1 MEGGLTFTIGKG
13 FGQMLQRIAWEKL
26 TEKYNPR
33 EAVEII
39 TKSLPGCTEGMAV
52 DILDGKIILGE
63 DEATHEV
70 LGTPGARG
78 KFNDWIRAQRVLLE
92 EEAKEWVEVLERLR
106 QTIAD
111 AGGKFEFTVRYPEL
125 VSYISGDTDAGILD
139 NPRSGTVEQ
148 IKGAIEGANDF
159 FAKVEEVYG
168 VIVWMCD
175 ALNISRVLFS
185 DSVLRVRTIIDSL
198 MCSDPEVEASVRKQD
213 FQKQRLSEYMENE
226 MKIEEYHK
234 TELKPVEITE
244 GYDAG
249 WLSPDGEFYGLN
261 GSTGNLLHLNIAERL
276 LASKKIPVKEMR
288 NPDRWLEENGWV
300 KVHHDWILFSGSFY
314 GKTLTDAQIEKLY
327 QYGQVCHRG
336 VLRLGTSQ
344 TQITAVRLRA
354 TEPLMLNKL
363 LN

>member
-1 MEGGLTFTIGKG
+1 MEGDLKFTIGKG
-13 FGQMLQRIAWEKL
+13 FGQMLQRIAWERL
-26 TEKYNPR
+26 TEKLSPMA
-33 EAVEII
+33 AVEII
-39 TKSLPGCTEGMAV
+39 TQSLPGCTEGMAV

-63 DEATHEV
+63 DEATQEV
-70 LGTPGARG
+70 TGTPGAGG
-78 KFNDWIRAQRVLLE
+78 KFNDWIREQRIHLE
-92 EEAKEWVEVLERLR
+92 EEAKEWVKSLEGIR
-106 QTIAD
+106 QEIAD

-139 NPRSGTVEQ
+139 NPHSGTVEQ
-148 IKGAIEGANDF
+148 IEGAIEGSNDF

-175 ALNISRVLFS
+175 ALNTSRVLFS
-185 DSVLRVRTIIDSL
+185 DSVLRVRAILDSL
-198 MCSDPEVEASVRKQD
+198 ACSDPEVEASIRKKD

-234 TELKPVEITE
+234 TELKPVEIIE

-314 GKTLTDAQIEKLY
+314 GKTLTDVQIEKLY
-327 QYGQVCHRG
+327 RYGQVCHRG
-336 VLRLGTSQ
+336 VLRLGVSQ
-344 TQITAVRLRA
+344 VQITAARLRE
-354 TEPLMLNKL
+354 TEPLMLNKFFD
-363 LN
+363 

>member
-1 MEGGLTFTIGKG
+1 MEGGSTFTIGKG

-39 TKSLPGCTEGMAV
+39 TKSLLGCTEGMAV

-70 LGTPGARG
+70 LGTPGAGG
-78 KFNDWIRAQRVLLE
+78 KFNDWIREQRIHLE
-92 EEAKEWVEVLERLR
+92 EEAKEWVWVLERLR

-111 AGGKFEFTVRYPEL
+111 AGGKFEFSVRYPEL
-125 VSYISGDTDAGILD
+125 ISYLSGDKDAGLLD
-139 NPRSGTVEQ
+139 YPRSNVVEEIKGTVE
-148 IKGAIEGANDF
+148 GAKNF
-159 FAKVEEVYG
+159 FVKVSEVYE

-175 ALNISRVLFS
+175 ALNMSRVILPDPILS
-185 DSVLRVRTIIDSL
+185 MHTILDSL
-198 MCSDPEVEASVRKQD
+198 MCSDPEVEASIRKQD
-213 FQKQRLSEYMENE
+213 FQKQRLSEWMEE
-226 MKIEEYHK
+226 REENQ
-234 TELKPVEITE
+234 TELEPVEITE

-249 WLSPDGEFYGLN
+249 WLSPDGDFYGLN
-261 GSTGNLLHLNIAERL
+261 GSTENLLHLNIAERL

-314 GKTLTDAQIEKLY
+314 GKTLTEAQIEKLY
-327 QYGQVCHRG
+327 RYAQVCHRG
-336 VLRLGTSQ
+336 VLRLGTAQ
-344 TQITAVRLRA
+344 TQITAVRFRA

>member
-63 DEATHEV
+63 DEATQEV
-70 LGTPGARG
+70 LGTPGEGG
-78 KFNDWIRAQRVLLE
+78 KFDIWIKITRAALE
-92 EEAKEWVEVLERLR
+92 VEATEWVETLEGLR

-111 AGGKFEFTVRYPEL
+111 AGGEFKFTVRYPEL

-139 NPRSGTVEQ
+139 NPHSGTVEQ

-198 MCSDPEVEASVRKQD
+198 MCSDPEVEASIRKQD
-213 FQKQRLSEYMENE
+213 FRKQRLSEYMENE
-226 MKIEEYHK
+226 LKIEEYHK
-234 TELKPVEITE
+234 TELEPVEITE

-249 WLSPDGEFYGLN
+249 WLSPDGDFYGLN

-314 GKTLTDAQIEKLY
+314 GKTLTDVQIEKLY
-327 QYGQVCHRG
+327 RYGLVCHRG

-344 TQITAVRLRA
+344 TQVTAVRLRA

>member
-1 MEGGLTFTIGKG
+1 
-13 FGQMLQRIAWEKL
+13 MLQRIAWEKL
-26 TEKYNPR
+26 TEKHNPR

-39 TKSLPGCTEGMAV
+39 TKSLLGCTEGMAV

-70 LGTPGARG
+70 LGTPGAGG
-78 KFNDWIRAQRVLLE
+78 KFNDWIREQRIHLE
-92 EEAKEWVEVLERLR
+92 EEGKEWVKSLEGIR
-106 QTIAD
+106 QEIAD
-111 AGGKFEFTVRYPEL
+111 AGGKFEFSVRYPEL
-125 VSYISGDTDAGILD
+125 ISYLSGDKDAGLLD
-139 NPRSGTVEQ
+139 YPRSNVVEEIKGTVE
-148 IKGAIEGANDF
+148 GAKNF
-159 FAKVEEVYG
+159 FVKVSEVYE

-175 ALNISRVLFS
+175 ALNMSRVLFS
-185 DSVLRVRTIIDSL
+185 DSVLRVRTILDSL
-198 MCSDPEVEASVRKQD
+198 ACSDPEVEASIRKQD
-213 FQKQRLSEYMENE
+213 FQKQRLSEFMENE
-226 MKIEEYHK
+226 MRIEEYHK
-234 TELKPVEITE
+234 TELEPVEITE

-249 WLSPDGEFYGLN
+249 WLSPDGDFYGLN
-261 GSTGNLLHLNIAERL
+261 GSTENLLHLNIAERL

-314 GKTLTDAQIEKLY
+314 GKTLTEAQIEKLY
-327 QYGQVCHRG
+327 RYGQVCHRG
-336 VLRLGTSQ
+336 VLRLGTAQ

>member
-39 TKSLPGCTEGMAV
+39 TKSLLGCTEGMAV

-70 LGTPGARG
+70 LGTPGEGG
-78 KFNDWIRAQRVLLE
+78 KFDRWIKITRAALE
-92 EEAKEWVEVLERLR
+92 VEATEWVETLEGLR

-111 AGGKFEFTVRYPEL
+111 AGGEFKFTVRYPEL
-125 VSYISGDTDAGILD
+125 VSYLSGDKDAGLLD
-139 NPRSGTVEQ
+139 NPHSDVVEQ
-148 IKGAIEGANDF
+148 IKGAVEGATNF
-159 FAKVEEVYG
+159 FVKVSEVYE

-175 ALNISRVLFS
+175 ALNMSRVILPDPILS
-185 DSVLRVRTIIDSL
+185 MHTILDSL
-198 MCSDPEVEASVRKQD
+198 ACSDPEVEASIRKQD
-213 FQKQRLSEYMENE
+213 FQKQRLSEFMENE
-226 MKIEEYHK
+226 MRIEEYHK

-261 GSTGNLLHLNIAERL
+261 GDAGNLLHLNIAERL

-314 GKTLTDAQIEKLY
+314 GKTLTDVQIEKLY
-327 QYGQVCHRG
+327 RYGQVCHRG
-336 VLRLGTSQ
+336 VLRLGTAQ

-363 LN
+363 MA

>member
-13 FGQMLQRIAWEKL
+13 FGRMLTNIAWEKL
-26 TEKYNPR
+26 TEKLNPR
-33 EAVEII
+33 EAVELI

-52 DILDGKIILGE
+52 DILDSKIILRE
-63 DEATHEV
+63 DELTQEV
-70 LGTPGARG
+70 LGESGPGGR
-78 KFNDWIRAQRVLLE
+78 FNDWIRGQRIQLE
-92 EEAKEWVEVLERLR
+92 EEAKEWVEALERLR

-111 AGGKFEFTVRYPEL
+111 AGGKFEFSVRYPEL
-125 VSYISGDTDAGILD
+125 IGYLSGDKDAGLLD
-139 NPRSGTVEQ
+139 NPHSGTVEQ
-148 IKGAIEGANDF
+148 IKGVVEGANGF
-159 FAKVEEVYG
+159 FVRVGEVYE

-175 ALNISRVLFS
+175 ALNTSRVLFS
-185 DSVLRVRTIIDSL
+185 DSVLRVRTILDSL
-198 MCSDPEVEASVRKQD
+198 ACSDPEVEASIRKQD
-213 FQKQRLSEYMENE
+213 FQKQRLSEFMENE
-226 MKIEEYHK
+226 MRIEEYHK

-261 GSTGNLLHLNIAERL
+261 GGVENLLHLNIAERL

-314 GKTLTDAQIEKLY
+314 GKTLTEAQIDKLY
-327 QYGQVCHRG
+327 RYGQACCKG
-336 VLRLGTSQ
+336 VLLLGTSQ
-344 TQITAVRLRA
+344 EPITAVRLRA

>member
-1 MEGGLTFTIGKG
+1 
-13 FGQMLQRIAWEKL
+13 MLQRIAWEKL

-39 TKSLPGCTEGMAV
+39 TKSLLGCTEGMAV

-70 LGTPGARG
+70 LGTPGAGG
-78 KFNDWIRAQRVLLE
+78 KFNDWIREQRIQLE
-92 EEAKEWVEVLERLR
+92 EEAKEWGWVLERLR

-111 AGGKFEFTVRYPEL
+111 AGGKFEFSVRYPEL
-125 VSYISGDTDAGILD
+125 ISYLSGDKDAGLLD
-139 NPRSGTVEQ
+139 YPRSNVVEEIKGTVE
-148 IKGAIEGANDF
+148 GAKNF
-159 FAKVEEVYG
+159 FVKVSEVYE

-175 ALNISRVLFS
+175 ALNTSRALFS
-185 DSVLRVRTIIDSL
+185 DSVLRVRAILDSL
-198 MCSDPEVEASVRKQD
+198 ACSDPEVEASIRKQD
-213 FQKQRLSEYMENE
+213 FQKQRLSEFMENE

-234 TELKPVEITE
+234 TELEPVEITE

-261 GSTGNLLHLNIAERL
+261 GSTENLLHLNIAERL

-314 GKTLTDAQIEKLY
+314 GKTLTEAQIEKLY
-327 QYGQVCHRG
+327 RYGQVCHRG
-336 VLRLGTSQ
+336 VLRLGTAQ

>member
-63 DEATHEV
+63 DEATQEV
-70 LGTPGARG
+70 LGSPGAGG
-78 KFNDWIRAQRVLLE
+78 KFNDWIREQRIHLE
-92 EEAKEWVEVLERLR
+92 EEAKEWVKSLEGIR
-106 QTIAD
+106 QEIAD

-125 VSYISGDTDAGILD
+125 VSYLSGEKDAGLLD
-139 NPRSGTVEQ
+139 NPHSDTVEQ
-148 IKGAIEGANDF
+148 IKGAVEGATNF
-159 FAKVEEVYG
+159 FVKVSEVYE

-175 ALNISRVLFS
+175 ALNTSRVLFS
-185 DSVLRVRTIIDSL
+185 DSVLRVRTILDSL
-198 MCSDPEVEASVRKQD
+198 ACSDPEVEASIRKQD
-213 FQKQRLSEYMENE
+213 FQKQRLSEWMEE
-226 MKIEEYHK
+226 REENQ
-234 TELKPVEITE
+234 TELEPVEITE

-249 WLSPDGEFYGLN
+249 WLSPDGDFYGLN
-261 GSTGNLLHLNIAERL
+261 GSTENRLHLNIAKRL

-314 GKTLTDAQIEKLY
+314 GKTLTEAQIEKLY
-327 QYGQVCHRG
+327 RYGQVCHRG
-336 VLRLGTSQ
+336 VLRLGTAQ

-354 TEPLMLNKL
+354 TEPIMLNKL
-363 LN
+363 MA

>member
-1 MEGGLTFTIGKG
+1 MEGDLKFTIGKG
-13 FGQMLQRIAWEKL
+13 FGQMLQRIAWERL
-26 TEKYNPR
+26 TEKLSPMA
-33 EAVEII
+33 AVEII
-39 TKSLPGCTEGMAV
+39 TQSLPGCTEGMAV

-63 DEATHEV
+63 DEATQEV
-70 LGTPGARG
+70 TGTPGAGG
-78 KFNDWIRAQRVLLE
+78 KFNDWIREQRIHLE
-92 EEAKEWVEVLERLR
+92 EEAKEWVKSLEGIR
-106 QTIAD
+106 QEIAD

-125 VSYISGDTDAGILD
+125 VSYISGCEDAGLLD
-139 NPRSGTVEQ
+139 NPHSGTVEQ
-148 IKGAIEGANDF
+148 IKGAIEGSNDF

-175 ALNISRVLFS
+175 ALNTSRVLFS
-185 DSVLRVRTIIDSL
+185 DSVLRVRTILDSL
-198 MCSDPEVEASVRKQD
+198 ACSDPEVEASIRKQD

-226 MKIEEYHK
+226 LKIEEYHK

-261 GSTGNLLHLNIAERL
+261 GGAGNLLHLNIAERL

-314 GKTLTDAQIEKLY
+314 GKTLTDVQIEKLY
-327 QYGQVCHRG
+327 RYGQVCHRG

-344 TQITAVRLRA
+344 TQVTAVRLRA

>member
-1 MEGGLTFTIGKG
+1 MEGDLKFTIGKG

-39 TKSLPGCTEGMAV
+39 TKSLPRCTEGMAV
-52 DILDGKIILGE
+52 DILDGKVILGE
-63 DEATHEV
+63 DEATQEV
-70 LGTPGARG
+70 TGTPRAGG
-78 KFNDWIRAQRVLLE
+78 KFNDWIREQRIHLE
-92 EEAKEWVEVLERLR
+92 EEAKEWVKSLEGIR
-106 QTIAD
+106 QEIAD

-125 VSYISGDTDAGILD
+125 VSYISGCEDAGLLD
-139 NPRSGTVEQ
+139 NPHSGTVEQ
-148 IKGAIEGANDF
+148 IKGAIEGSNDF

-175 ALNISRVLFS
+175 ALNTSQVLFF
-185 DSVLRVRTIIDSL
+185 DSVLRVRAILDSL
-198 MCSDPEVEASVRKQD
+198 ASSDPEVEASIRKQD

-226 MKIEEYHK
+226 MKIKEYHK
-234 TELKPVEITE
+234 TELKPVEIIE

-300 KVHHDWILFSGSFY
+300 KVHHDWILFSGPFF
-314 GKTLTDAQIEKLY
+314 GKTLTDIQIEKLY
-327 QYGQVCHRG
+327 RYGQVCHRG
-336 VLRLGTSQ
+336 VLRLGVSQ
-344 TQITAVRLRA
+344 VQITAARLRE
-354 TEPLMLNKL
+354 TEPLMLNKFFD
-363 LN
+363 

>member
-1 MEGGLTFTIGKG
+1 MEGDLKFTIGKG

-26 TEKYNPR
+26 TEKLSPR
-33 EAVEII
+33 DAVELI

-63 DEATHEV
+63 DEATQEV
-70 LGTPGARG
+70 LGSPGAGG
-78 KFNDWIRAQRVLLE
+78 KFNDWIREQRIHLE
-92 EEAKEWVEVLERLR
+92 EEAKGWVKSLEGIR
-106 QTIAD
+106 QEIAD

-125 VSYISGDTDAGILD
+125 VSYLSGDKDAGLLD
-139 NPRSGTVEQ
+139 NPHSDVVEQ
-148 IKGAIEGANDF
+148 IKGAVEGATNF
-159 FAKVEEVYG
+159 FVKVSEVYE

-175 ALNISRVLFS
+175 ALNTSRVILP
-185 DSVLRVRTIIDSL
+185 DPVLSMHTILDSL
-198 MCSDPEVEASVRKQD
+198 MCSDPEVEASIRKQD

-249 WLSPDGEFYGLN
+249 WLSPDGDFYGLN

-314 GKTLTDAQIEKLY
+314 GKTLTDVQIEKLY
-327 QYGQVCHRG
+327 RYGQVCHRG

-344 TQITAVRLRA
+344 TQVTAVRLRA

-363 LN
+363 MA

>member
-13 FGQMLQRIAWEKL
+13 FGQMLQRIAWKKL

-63 DEATHEV
+63 DEATQEV
-70 LGTPGARG
+70 TGTPAAGG
-78 KFNDWIRAQRVLLE
+78 KFEDWIREQRIHLE
-92 EEAKEWVEVLERLR
+92 EEAKEWVKSLEGIR
-106 QTIAD
+106 QEIAD
-111 AGGKFEFTVRYPEL
+111 AGGKFEFSVRYPEL
-125 VSYISGDTDAGILD
+125 ISYLSGDKDAGLLD
-139 NPRSGTVEQ
+139 YPHSNVVEQ
-148 IKGAIEGANDF
+148 IKGTVEGARNF
-159 FAKVEEVYG
+159 FVKVSEVYE

-175 ALNISRVLFS
+175 ALNMSRVNLPDPILS
-185 DSVLRVRTIIDSL
+185 MHTILDSL
-198 MCSDPEVEASVRKQD
+198 MCSDPEVEASIRKQD
-213 FQKQRLSEYMENE
+213 FQKQRLSEFMENE
-226 MKIEEYHK
+226 MRIEEYHK
-234 TELKPVEITE
+234 TELEPVEITE

-261 GSTGNLLHLNIAERL
+261 GSTVNLLHLNIAERL
-276 LASKKIPVKEMR
+276 LASKKIPVKEML

-314 GKTLTDAQIEKLY
+314 GKTLTEAQIDKLY
-327 QYGQVCHRG
+327 RYGQACCKG
-336 VLRLGTSQ
+336 VLLLGTSQ
-344 TQITAVRLRA
+344 EPITAVRLRA

>member
-1 MEGGLTFTIGKG
+1 
-13 FGQMLQRIAWEKL
+13 MLQRIAWEKL

-33 EAVEII
+33 EAVEVI

-52 DILDGKIILGE
+52 DILDGKVILGE
-63 DEATHEV
+63 DEATQEV
-70 LGTPGARG
+70 TGTPGAGG
-78 KFNDWIRAQRVLLE
+78 KFNDWIRSRRIQLE

-111 AGGKFEFTVRYPEL
+111 AGGKFEFSVRYPEL

-139 NPRSGTVEQ
+139 NPHSGTVEQ

-198 MCSDPEVEASVRKQD
+198 MCSDPEVEASIRKQD

-226 MKIEEYHK
+226 MRIEEYHK

-261 GSTGNLLHLNIAERL
+261 GSVGNMLHLNIAERL

-300 KVHHDWILFSGSFY
+300 KVHHNWILFFGSFY
-314 GKTLTDAQIEKLY
+314 GNTLTDIQIEKLY
-327 QYGQVCHRG
+327 RYGQVCHRG
-336 VLRLGTSQ
+336 VLRLGTAQ
-344 TQITAVRLRA
+344 TQITAVRFRA
-354 TEPLMLNKL
+354 TEPIMLNKL
-363 LN
+363 MA

>member
-1 MEGGLTFTIGKG
+1 MGKG

-39 TKSLPGCTEGMAV
+39 TKTLLGCTEGMAV

-70 LGTPGARG
+70 LGTPGAGG
-78 KFNDWIRAQRVLLE
+78 KFNDWIREQRIHLE
-92 EEAKEWVEVLERLR
+92 EEAKEWVGVLERLR

-111 AGGKFEFTVRYPEL
+111 AGGKFEFSVRYPEL
-125 VSYISGDTDAGILD
+125 VSYISGCEDAGLLD
-139 NPRSGTVEQ
+139 NPHSGTVEQ
-148 IKGAIEGANDF
+148 IKEVVEGANGF
-159 FAKVEEVYG
+159 FVRVSEVYE

-175 ALNISRVLFS
+175 ALNMSRVILPDPILS
-185 DSVLRVRTIIDSL
+185 MHTILDSL
-198 MCSDPEVEASVRKQD
+198 MCSDPEVEASIRKQD
-213 FQKQRLSEYMENE
+213 FQKQRLSEFMENE
-226 MKIEEYHK
+226 LKIEEYHK
-234 TELKPVEITE
+234 TELKPVEITD

-249 WLSPDGEFYGLN
+249 WLSPEGDFYGLN
-261 GSTGNLLHLNIAERL
+261 GGAGNLLHLNIAERL

-300 KVHHDWILFSGSFY
+300 KVHHNWILFYGSFY
-314 GKTLTDAQIEKLY
+314 GKTLTEAQIEKLY
-327 QYGQVCHRG
+327 RYGQVCHRG
-336 VLRLGTSQ
+336 VLRLGTAQ
-344 TQITAVRLRA
+344 TQITAVRFRA
-354 TEPLMLNKL
+354 TEPIMLNKL

>member
-13 FGQMLQRIAWEKL
+13 FGQILQRIAWEKL

-63 DEATHEV
+63 DEATQEV
-70 LGTPGARG
+70 TGTPGAGG

-125 VSYISGDTDAGILD
+125 VSYISGCEDAGLLD
-139 NPRSGTVEQ
+139 NPHSGTVEQ
-148 IKGAIEGANDF
+148 IKGVVEGANGF
-159 FAKVEEVYG
+159 FVRVGEVYE

-175 ALNISRVLFS
+175 ALNTSRVLFS
-185 DSVLRVRTIIDSL
+185 DSVLRVRTILDSL
-198 MCSDPEVEASVRKQD
+198 ACSDPEVEASIRKQD
-213 FQKQRLSEYMENE
+213 FQKQRLSEFMEE
-226 MKIEEYHK
+226 REENQ
-234 TELKPVEITE
+234 TELEPVEITE

-249 WLSPDGEFYGLN
+249 WLSPDGDFYGLN

-288 NPDRWLEENGWV
+288 TPGWWLEENGWV
-300 KVHHDWILFSGSFY
+300 KIYHDWILFSGSFY
-314 GKTLTDAQIEKLY
+314 GKTLTEAQIDKLY
-327 QYGQVCHRG
+327 RYGQACCEG
-336 VLRLGTSQ
+336 VLLLGTSQ
-344 TQITAVRLRA
+344 EPITAARLRE

>member
-1 MEGGLTFTIGKG
+1 MEGDLKFTIGKG
-13 FGQMLQRIAWEKL
+13 FGQMLQRIAWERL
-26 TEKYNPR
+26 TEKLSPR
-33 EAVEII
+33 AAVEII
-39 TKSLPGCTEGMAV
+39 TQSLPGCTEGMAV

-63 DEATHEV
+63 DEATQEV
-70 LGTPGARG
+70 TGTPGAGG
-78 KFNDWIRAQRVLLE
+78 KFNDWIREQRIHLE
-92 EEAKEWVEVLERLR
+92 EEAKEWVKSLEGIR
-106 QTIAD
+106 QEIAD

-139 NPRSGTVEQ
+139 NPHSGTVEQ
-148 IKGAIEGANDF
+148 IKGAIEGSNDF

-175 ALNISRVLFS
+175 ALNTSRVLFS
-185 DSVLRVRTIIDSL
+185 DSVLRVRAILDSL
-198 MCSDPEVEASVRKQD
+198 ACSDPEVEASIRKQD

-234 TELKPVEITE
+234 TEFKPVEIIE

-261 GSTGNLLHLNIAERL
+261 GSTVNLLHLNIAERL

-300 KVHHDWILFSGSFY
+300 KVHHDWILFSGPFF
-314 GKTLTDAQIEKLY
+314 GKTLTDVQIEKLY
-327 QYGQVCHRG
+327 RYGQVCHRG
-336 VLRLGTSQ
+336 VLRLGVSQ
-344 TQITAVRLRA
+344 VQITAARLRE
-354 TEPLMLNKL
+354 TEPLMLNKFFD
-363 LN
+363 

>member
-63 DEATHEV
+63 DEATQEV
-70 LGTPGARG
+70 LGSPGAGG
-78 KFNDWIRAQRVLLE
+78 KFNDWIREQRIHLE
-92 EEAKEWVEVLERLR
+92 EEAKEWVKSLEGIR
-106 QTIAD
+106 QEIAD
-111 AGGKFEFTVRYPEL
+111 AGGKFEFSVRYPEL
-125 VSYISGDTDAGILD
+125 VSYLSGDKDAGLLD
-139 NPRSGTVEQ
+139 HPHSNVVEQ
-148 IKGAIEGANDF
+148 IKGVVEGANGF
-159 FAKVEEVYG
+159 FVRVGEVYE

-175 ALNISRVLFS
+175 ALNMSRVILPDPILS
-185 DSVLRVRTIIDSL
+185 MHTILDPL
-198 MCSDPEVEASVRKQD
+198 MCSDPEVEASIRKQD
-213 FQKQRLSEYMENE
+213 FQKQRLSEFMENE
-226 MKIEEYHK
+226 MRIEEYHK
-234 TELKPVEITE
+234 TELEPVEITE

-249 WLSPDGEFYGLN
+249 WLSPDGDFCGLN
-261 GSTGNLLHLNIAERL
+261 GSVGNMLHLNIAERL

-300 KVHHDWILFSGSFY
+300 KVHHDWILFSESFY
-314 GKTLTDAQIEKLY
+314 GKTLTEAQIEKLY
-327 QYGQVCHRG
+327 RYGQVCHRG
-336 VLRLGTSQ
+336 VLLLGTAQ

>member
-1 MEGGLTFTIGKG
+1 MEGGSTFTIGKG

-39 TKSLPGCTEGMAV
+39 TKSLLGCTEGMAV

-70 LGTPGARG
+70 LGTPGAGG
-78 KFNDWIRAQRVLLE
+78 KFNDWIREQRIHLE
-92 EEAKEWVEVLERLR
+92 EEAKEWVWVLERLR

-125 VSYISGDTDAGILD
+125 VSYISGCEDAGLLD
-139 NPRSGTVEQ
+139 NPHSGTVEQ
-148 IKGAIEGANDF
+148 IKEVVEGANGF
-159 FAKVEEVYG
+159 FVRVSEVYE

-175 ALNISRVLFS
+175 ALNMSRVILPDPILS
-185 DSVLRVRTIIDSL
+185 MHTILDSL
-198 MCSDPEVEASVRKQD
+198 MCSDPEVEASIRKQD

-261 GSTGNLLHLNIAERL
+261 GSVGNMLHLNIAERL

-300 KVHHDWILFSGSFY
+300 KVHHNWILFFGSFY
-314 GKTLTDAQIEKLY
+314 GKTLTEAQIEKLY
-327 QYGQVCHRG
+327 RYGQVCHRG
-336 VLRLGTSQ
+336 VLRLGTAQ
-344 TQITAVRLRA
+344 TQITAVRFRA
-354 TEPLMLNKL
+354 TEPIMLNKL

>member
-13 FGQMLQRIAWEKL
+13 FGQMLLRIAWEKL

-39 TKSLPGCTEGMAV
+39 TKSLLGCTEGMAV
-52 DILDGKIILGE
+52 DILDGKITLGE
-63 DEATHEV
+63 DEATQEV
-70 LGTPGARG
+70 LGAPGAGGR
-78 KFNDWIRAQRVLLE
+78 FNDWIKSRRIQLE
-92 EEAKEWVEVLERLR
+92 EEAKEWVEALERLR

-111 AGGKFEFTVRYPEL
+111 AGGKFEFSVRYPEL
-125 VSYISGDTDAGILD
+125 VSYLSGDKDAGLLD
-139 NPRSGTVEQ
+139 YPHSNVVEQ
-148 IKGAIEGANDF
+148 IKGTVEGAKNF
-159 FAKVEEVYG
+159 FVKVGEVYE

-175 ALNISRVLFS
+175 ALNISRVLLP

-198 MCSDPEVEASVRKQD
+198 MCSDPEVEASIRKQD
-213 FQKQRLSEYMENE
+213 FQKQRLSEWMEE
-226 MKIEEYHK
+226 REENQ

-249 WLSPDGEFYGLN
+249 WLSPDGDFYGLN

-300 KVHHDWILFSGSFY
+300 KVHH
-314 GKTLTDAQIEKLY
+314 
-327 QYGQVCHRG
+327 
-336 VLRLGTSQ
+336 
-344 TQITAVRLRA
+344 
-354 TEPLMLNKL
+354 N
-363 LN
+363 

>member
-1 MEGGLTFTIGKG
+1 MEVGSTFTIGKG

-39 TKSLPGCTEGMAV
+39 TKSLLGCTEGMAV

-70 LGTPGARG
+70 LGTPGAGG
-78 KFNDWIRAQRVLLE
+78 KFNDWIREQRIHLE
-92 EEAKEWVEVLERLR
+92 EEAKEWVWVLERLR

-111 AGGKFEFTVRYPEL
+111 AGGKFEFSVRYPEL
-125 VSYISGDTDAGILD
+125 ISYLSGDKDAGLLD
-139 NPRSGTVEQ
+139 YPRSNVVEEIKGTVE
-148 IKGAIEGANDF
+148 GAKNF
-159 FAKVEEVYG
+159 FVKVSEVYE

-175 ALNISRVLFS
+175 ALNMSRVILPDPILS
-185 DSVLRVRTIIDSL
+185 MHTILDSL
-198 MCSDPEVEASVRKQD
+198 MCSDPEVEASIRKQD
-213 FQKQRLSEYMENE
+213 FQKQRLSEWMEE
-226 MKIEEYHK
+226 REENQ
-234 TELKPVEITE
+234 TELEPVEITE

-249 WLSPDGEFYGLN
+249 WLSPDGDFYGLN
-261 GSTGNLLHLNIAERL
+261 GSTENLLHLNIAERL

-314 GKTLTDAQIEKLY
+314 GKTLTEAQIEKLY
-327 QYGQVCHRG
+327 RYGQVCHRG
-336 VLRLGTSQ
+336 VLRLGTAQ

>member
-39 TKSLPGCTEGMAV
+39 TKSLLGCTEGMAV

-63 DEATHEV
+63 DEATQEV
-70 LGTPGARG
+70 TGTPGAGG
-78 KFNDWIRAQRVLLE
+78 KFNDWIREQRIHLE
-92 EEAKEWVEVLERLR
+92 EEAKEWVKSLEGIRR
-106 QTIAD
+106 TIAD

-125 VSYISGDTDAGILD
+125 VSYISGCEDAGLLD
-139 NPRSGTVEQ
+139 YPRSNVVEEIKGTVE
-148 IKGAIEGANDF
+148 GAKNF
-159 FAKVEEVYG
+159 FVKVSEVYE

-175 ALNISRVLFS
+175 ALNTSRVLFS
-185 DSVLRVRTIIDSL
+185 DSVLRARAILDSL
-198 MCSDPEVEASVRKQD
+198 ACSDPEVEASIRKQD

-226 MKIEEYHK
+226 MKIEWYHK
-234 TELKPVEITE
+234 TELKPVEIIE

-314 GKTLTDAQIEKLY
+314 GKTLTDVQIEKLY
-327 QYGQVCHRG
+327 RYGQVCHRG
-336 VLRLGTSQ
+336 VLRLGTAQ

>member
-63 DEATHEV
+63 DEATQEV
-70 LGTPGARG
+70 LGTPGEGG
-78 KFNDWIRAQRVLLE
+78 KFDIWIKITRAALE
-92 EEAKEWVEVLERLR
+92 VEATEWVETLEGLR

-111 AGGKFEFTVRYPEL
+111 AGGEFKFTVRYPEL

-139 NPRSGTVEQ
+139 NPHSGTVEQ

-198 MCSDPEVEASVRKQD
+198 MCSDPEVEASIRKQD

-249 WLSPDGEFYGLN
+249 WLSPDGDFYGLN

-314 GKTLTDAQIEKLY
+314 GKTLTDVRIEKLY
-327 QYGQVCHRG
+327 RYGQVCHRG

-344 TQITAVRLRA
+344 TQVTAVRLRA

-363 LN
+363 MA